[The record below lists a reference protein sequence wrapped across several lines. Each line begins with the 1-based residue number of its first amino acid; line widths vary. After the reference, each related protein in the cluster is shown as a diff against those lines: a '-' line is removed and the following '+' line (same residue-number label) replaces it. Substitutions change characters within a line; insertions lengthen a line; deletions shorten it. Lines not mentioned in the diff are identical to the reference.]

1 VGSETNGSGRLP
13 ASARIVTM
21 RDIADAAGVSQSTVS
36 RVLSGAASVIPI
48 AEGTRARVLEVSDRL
63 GYRPNPLARG
73 LRGART
79 MLVGVIVREITDPF
93 FAGAIDVISAEAS
106 ARGYNVV
113 LGHAHGRA
121 DEAIALRAVLETRHV
136 DAIML
141 LGDTSEQPRL
151 LEDLRATHVPVVAL
165 WHGTAL
171 PGIASVNVD
180 NRAGVTDALDHLWG
194 LGHRS
199 MAFIGGRSLGDIH
212 ERRATFVDYVT
223 SRGAS
228 LPATHIQHASNDPAE
243 AAEAM
248 ETLMRLPSPP
258 TAVVA
263 STDQQAIGALHGAF
277 RARCRVPDDVSI
289 VGFDDIPMAAYTV
302 PALTTIRMPMAQ
314 MASAAIRFVIDVAPG
329 QPAELALVLRPTL
342 VVRGSTG
349 PVPGSTGPGAG
360 G

>member
-1 VGSETNGSGRLP
+1 MPS
-13 ASARIVTM
+13 RIITM

-36 RVLSGAASVIPI
+36 RVLSGASSAIPI
-48 AEGTRARVLEVSDRL
+48 APETRARVVDVSDRL

-106 ARGYNVV
+106 MRGYNVV

-136 DAIML
+136 DAIVL
-141 LGDTSEQPRL
+141 LGDTSDQPRL

-180 NRAGVTDALDHLWG
+180 NGAGITDALDHLWG

-212 ERRATFVDYVT
+212 QRRTTFVDYVT
-223 SRGAS
+223 SRGGS

-248 ETLMRLPSPP
+248 VTLMRLPSPP

-277 RARCRVPDDVSI
+277 RAGCRVPEDVSI

-302 PALTTIRMPMAQ
+302 PALTTVRMPMAQ
-314 MASAAIRFVIDVAPG
+314 MAAAAIRSVIDVTPG
-329 QPAELALVLRPTL
+329 HSADLELVLRPTL
-342 VVRGSTG
+342 VVRSSTG
-349 PVPGSTGPGAG
+349 PVARLDAARRGGLMGRGAEEDL
-360 G
+360 